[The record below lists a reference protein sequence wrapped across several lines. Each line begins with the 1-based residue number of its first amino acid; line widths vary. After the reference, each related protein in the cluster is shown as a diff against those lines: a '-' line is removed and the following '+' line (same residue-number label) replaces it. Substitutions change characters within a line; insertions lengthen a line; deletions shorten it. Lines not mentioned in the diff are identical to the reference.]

1 MHLQLDMRS
10 VLQVQGMQRVLVMLI
25 QRILHSMLVQHHGLL
40 AVDMRH
46 ALVML
51 QRPDM
56 QLTLVQLLKQFMLRV
71 PHMLV
76 LLIMR

>member
-1 MHLQLDMRS
+1 MPQVLD
-10 VLQVQGMQRVLVMLI
+10 MQRVLVTLI
-25 QRILHSMLVQHHGLL
+25 QRILHSMLVRHHGLL
-40 AVDMRH
+40 AVDMHH

-56 QLTLVQLLKQFMLRV
+56 QLTLVQLLKQSMPRV
-71 PHMLV
+71 LHMLV

>member
-1 MHLQLDMRS
+1 MPQVLD
-10 VLQVQGMQRVLVMLI
+10 MQRVLVTLI

-40 AVDMRH
+40 AVDMHH

-56 QLTLVQLLKQFMLRV
+56 QLTLVQLLKQSMPRV
-71 PHMLV
+71 LHMLV